1 VLGQHRSTQR
11 KIPRGADDEQA
22 LTEDIIALAKQY
34 GRYGYRRVTAL
45 LRSAGWAVNRKRV
58 ERIWRRE
65 GLKVPQKQPK
75 RGRLWL
81 NDGSCIR
88 LRPEY
93 PGHVWA
99 YDFVEGRT
107 HDGRKFRILTIIDEA
122 SRECLALIV
131 ARQLRHED
139 VLAALADLFIARGPP
154 ANIRSDNGSEFI
166 ATAVQ
171 KWLAQ
176 IGVTTLYIA
185 PGSPWE
191 NGYNES
197 FNGSLRDELL
207 NGEIFYSLTEARI
220 LIEAWRR
227 HYNTVRPHSSL
238 GYRAPAP
245 EAVPSPVPPSGSASL
260 HLRST
265 LAMEVT
271 MH

>member
-1 VLGQHRSTQR
+1 MAR
-11 KIPRGADDEQA
+11 
-22 LTEDIIALAKQY
+22 QY

-45 LRSAGWAVNRKRV
+45 LRDAGWHVNRKRV

-107 HDGRKFRILTIIDEA
+107 HDGRKFRILAIIDEA
-122 SRECLALIV
+122 SRECVALLV
-131 ARQLRHED
+131 ARRIRSAD
-139 VLAALADLFIARGPP
+139 VLAILAELFIFHGPP
-154 ANIRSDNGSEFI
+154 AHIRSDNGPEFI
-166 ATAVQ
+166 ATAV
-171 KWLAQ
+171 KGWLAQ
-176 IGVTTLYIA
+176 IGVQTLYIT

-191 NGYNES
+191 NGYCES

-207 NGEIFYSLTEARI
+207 NGEIFYSLAEAQI

-238 GYRAPAP
+238 GYRPPAP
-245 EAVPSPVPPSGSASL
+245 QTVPWPVPSSGSASL
-260 HLRST
+260 HLRPA
-265 LAMEVT
+265 LAKEAI

>member
-1 VLGQHRSTQR
+1 
-11 KIPRGADDEQA
+11 
-22 LTEDIIALAKQY
+22 LTEDIIALARQY

-45 LRSAGWAVNRKRV
+45 LRSAGWHVNRKRV

-107 HDGRKFRILTIIDEA
+107 HDGRKFRILAIIDEA
-122 SRECLALIV
+122 SRECLALLV
-131 ARQLRHED
+131 ARRIRSGD
-139 VLAALADLFIARGPP
+139 VLEILAELFVTHGPP
-154 ANIRSDNGSEFI
+154 AHIRSDNGPEFI
-166 ATAVQ
+166 ATAV
-171 KWLAQ
+171 KEWLAQ
-176 IGVTTLYIA
+176 IGVQTLYIT

-191 NGYNES
+191 NGYCES
-197 FNGSLRDELL
+197 FNGSWRDELL
-207 NGEIFYSLTEARI
+207 NGEIFYSLAEAQI

-238 GYRAPAP
+238 GYRPPAP
-245 EAVPSPVPPSGSASL
+245 EAAPWPVPSSGSASL
-260 HLRST
+260 HLRPA
-265 LAMEVT
+265 LAKEVT